1 MRSEPSRHCARS
13 SRRMWRT
20 KKWSTSRWIRP
31 SRLWPWSAKTCAA
44 LRASPGARSTPS
56 DARTLTSSRSR
67 RDRRRQ
73 TSRSSC
79 PKRKSKRRWR
89 QRIGSSAWRERRP
102 EVPEMMEKTA
112 RAADKA
118 AEKAVQ
124 RCIDSACGA
133 TYGLRERIYVCPR
146 CGGTLEIDCH
156 LDASGDPAALRN
168 RWAARAASRDPR
180 DVSGVW
186 RYREMLPFDEPIPFV
201 TLFEGNTPLY
211 HGPRSAQYCGTDD
224 LRLKHQGCNPT
235 GSFKDTGMTTA
246 ITQAVVL
253 GARTAV
259 CASTGN
265 TSASLAAYAGR
276 AGLQSAVL
284 LPRGQI
290 TAGKLAQSLDYGA
303 LVCEIDG
310 NFDDCMR
317 LIQEL
322 GDDPSIYVAN
332 SINPFR
338 IEGQKTVAFELME
351 QCLWQVPDHVVV
363 PGGNMG
369 NSTALGKGFQE
380 MLELGLID
388 RLPALSVIQAEGSAP
403 VAQLFGNLS
412 ESQSTGASD
421 LPATMNTVTNPRT
434 LATAIKIGA
443 PVSWKK
449 ALRAVM
455 RTHGSIITV
464 TEQEIAD
471 AKAII
476 GRDGIGCEPASA
488 TTVAGIRKLTAS
500 KKIHAGESVVA
511 VLTGHVLKDPDY
523 VSHYH
528 RGTLS
533 FESVTAEGTAKTV
546 HITGAF
552 RNAPEKVAAN
562 KEAILKSL
570 ESRR

>member
-1 MRSEPSRHCARS
+1 MTE
-13 SRRMWRT
+13 
-20 KKWSTSRWIRP
+20 
-31 SRLWPWSAKTCAA
+31 
-44 LRASPGARSTPS
+44 
-56 DARTLTSSRSR
+56 
-67 RDRRRQ
+67 
-73 TSRSSC
+73 
-79 PKRKSKRRWR
+79 KS
-89 QRIGSSAWRERRP
+89 
-102 EVPEMMEKTA
+102 VP
-112 RAADKA
+112 AADRA
-118 AEKAVQ
+118 VEKAVQ
-124 RCIDSACGA
+124 RCIDSRCGA
-133 TYGLRERIYVCPR
+133 SYGLRERIYVCPR
-146 CGGTLEIDCH
+146 CGGTLEIDCN
-156 LDASGDPAALRN
+156 LDAFRDPAALRKL
-168 RWAARAASRDPR
+168 WAARAASRDPL
-180 DVSGVW
+180 DISGVW

-201 TLFEGNTPLY
+201 TLFEGDTPLY
-211 HGPRSAQYCGTDD
+211 HGPRSANYCRLDN

-290 TAGKLAQSLDYGA
+290 SAGKLAQSLDYGA

-338 IEGQKTVAFELME
+338 IEGQKTVAFEMME

-380 MLELGLID
+380 LLDLGMID
-388 RLPALSVIQAEGSAP
+388 RLPKLSVIQAEGAAP
-403 VAQLFGNLS
+403 VARLFATLDLERAGRGANLP
-412 ESQSTGASD
+412 ENMA
-421 LPATMNTVTNPRT
+421 PVENPRT

-449 ALRAVM
+449 ALRAVL
-455 RTHGSIITV
+455 RSGGKIISV
-464 TEQEIAD
+464 SEQEIAD
-471 AKAII
+471 AKAMI
-476 GRDGIGCEPASA
+476 GRDGIGCEPGSA
-488 TTVAGIRKLTAS
+488 TTVAGIKKLVA
-500 KKIHAGESVVA
+500 AGHIRADENAIA
-511 VLTGHVLKDPDY
+511 VLTGHMLKDPDY
-523 VSHYH
+523 VSAYH

-533 FESVTAEGTAKTV
+533 VDPGAKAGSAAAQP
-546 HITGAF
+546 ILGAF
-552 RNAPEKVAAN
+552 QNSPQGVAAN
-562 KEAILKSL
+562 KAAILAAL
-570 ESRR
+570 ERRR